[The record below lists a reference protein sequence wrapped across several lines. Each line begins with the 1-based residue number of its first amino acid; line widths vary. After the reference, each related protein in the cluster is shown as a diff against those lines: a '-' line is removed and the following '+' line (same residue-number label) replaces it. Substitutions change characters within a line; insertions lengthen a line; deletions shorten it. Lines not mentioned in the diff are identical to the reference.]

1 MAKNQNE
8 RRTQFEINDLIDDAV
23 NNAVERRN
31 QALDA
36 DSDLSGLS
44 EEEAANISGGQ
55 VTTKIAIAGYRPI
68 CPPITL
74 GIIYIPPTIK

>member
-8 RRTQFEINDLIDDAV
+8 RQSQFEINDLIGDAV

-36 DSDLSGLS
+36 DSALSGLS

-55 VTTKIAIAGYRPI
+55 VKKLAIAGYRPI
-68 CPPITL
+68 FPPITL
-74 GIIYIPPTIK
+74 GIIYIPPTIQ

>member
-1 MAKNQNE
+1 MAKNKNE
-8 RRTQFEINDLIDDAV
+8 RHSQFEINDLIDDAV

-36 DSDLSGLS
+36 NSALSGLS
-44 EEEAANISGGQ
+44 EEEAANISGGL
-55 VTTKIAIAGYRPI
+55 VTKFAIAGYRPI
-68 CPPITL
+68 CPPITV

>member
-1 MAKNQNE
+1 MANNQTG
-8 RRTQFEINDLIDDAV
+8 RHSQFEINDLIDDAV

-36 DSDLSGLS
+36 DPDLSGLS

-55 VTTKIAIAGYRPI
+55 ITKYAIAGYRPI
-68 CPPITL
+68 CPPITV